1 MDQHNVS
8 QWVGNVVSV
17 SAIVTSA
24 LGWAP
29 ALAALVAMLW
39 YAVQIY
45 ESETVRRWL
54 AGRRLRRLAKLRVR
68 VTMLEVQVLAPPA
81 PPKKPDVD

>member
-17 SAIVTSA
+17 SAIITSA

-29 ALAALVAMLW
+29 ALAALVAMVW

-45 ESETVRRWL
+45 ESETVRRWR
-54 AGRRLRRLAKLRVR
+54 AGRTIRKLARMKARVI
-68 VTMLEVQVLAPPA
+68 MLEAQYRGLLAL
-81 PPKKPDVD
+81 PKSFDED